1 MVLVNI
7 ICTQILPAISAAGL
21 FSVMLILVLV
31 LKDALRTIFEVLV
44 LVLESQV
51 LVLILV
57 LVV

>member
-1 MVLVNI
+1 
-7 ICTQILPAISAAGL
+7 
-21 FSVMLILVLV
+21 MLILVLV

-44 LVLESQV
+44 LESQV